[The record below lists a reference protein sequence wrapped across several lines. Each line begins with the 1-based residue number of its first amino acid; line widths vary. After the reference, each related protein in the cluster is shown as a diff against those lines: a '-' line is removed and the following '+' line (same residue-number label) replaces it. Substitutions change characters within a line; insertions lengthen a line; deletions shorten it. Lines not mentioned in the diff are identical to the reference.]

1 MKKIFSF
8 ILILINFVSLF
19 LLCIIININ
28 MLTKEKNISKLTNK
42 INYLDYVNIDSK
54 SEIGDIYDNIYL
66 ELQDSL
72 TSKEISIIYDSKYI
86 RKVTS
91 KIIYDGVSLLLYNKN
106 YKLTTNYLNDKVDFN
121 NTRID
126 NAVRKINYN
135 FVTINNIVK
144 YRVSSISI
152 NKTNL
157 IRFLFKPGTK
167 VILLTLII
175 LSIIILY
182 LLNGEKI
189 LKIIFVPAIIC
200 GLLDILIAITI
211 PIFLKYIYKDLFVI
225 KFLNVFIKEFGNRLF
240 IYGIVII
247 FISIIYLLI
256 NDRLEEKIKIVV
268 KPKLKKIK
276 SVKWFKITVDIYEIY
291 DIIKYS

>member
-106 YKLTTNYLNDKVDFN
+106 YKLTTNYLNDKFDSN

-276 SVKWFKITVDIYEIY
+276 SVK
-291 DIIKYS
+291 

>member
-276 SVKWFKITVDIYEIY
+276 SVK
-291 DIIKYS
+291 